1 MPTQADIHELAAAY
15 ALDALDCAERRAFET
30 HLDGCERCRVEVAS
44 FAAAVL
50 TLADAAGGPEP
61 PAALRDRLLV
71 AARAEP
77 TAVVSLAAAR
87 ERRRIVQRLLRPQVL
102 APAFAAAAVAAVA
115 LGVWGAGVS
124 GSLDRERVARRA
136 EARALAAFADP
147 AASRTASG
155 NAALAVAGGRGALSL
170 VKLQPAPAGK
180 TYQAWVIPPGKAP
193 IPAGL
198 FDVRGGRAV
207 IVLEPTVEPGAIV
220 AITLEA
226 AGGASA
232 PTGTPLLAVKT
243 SAA

>member
-1 MPTQADIHELAAAY
+1 MPIDTDIHEQAAAY
-15 ALDALDCAERRAFET
+15 ALDALDGSERRAFET
-30 HLDGCERCRVEVAS
+30 HLDGCERCRAEVAS
-44 FAAAVL
+44 FADAVL
-50 TLADAAGGPEP
+50 TLAAAAGGPEP
-61 PAALRDRLLV
+61 PAGLRDRVLG

-77 TAVVSLAAAR
+77 PAVVVLAAVR
-87 ERRRIVQRLLRPQVL
+87 ERRRSAQLLLRPQVL
-102 APAFAAAAVAAVA
+102 APAFAAAAAAAVA
-115 LGVWGAGVS
+115 LGIWGAGVS

-136 EARALAAFADP
+136 EASALAAFADP

-170 VKLQPAPAGK
+170 VKLPPAPAGK
-180 TYQAWVIPPGKAP
+180 TYQAWVIPPGQAP

-207 IVLEPTVEPGAIV
+207 IVLEPTVGPGAIV

-226 AGGASA
+226 AGGVAA
-232 PTGTPLLAVKT
+232 PTGKPLLAVKT